1 MSQER
6 RGEERLPTEQE
17 VRQRLQRLK
26 GSSPAAPPAAPRH
39 QAPDTRTAEQRSSEL
54 LGAVSAEVALEA
66 RHPVLSPEQDIAAR
80 LARLRGEPEPRQERQ
95 PEPSEYLGG
104 GQGGGE
110 EELDQVARLM
120 VAVQREAEREA
131 RGALEELERDQEI
144 QVGGR
149 RLGRAG

>member
-1 MSQER
+1 MQ
-6 RGEERLPTEQE
+6 
-17 VRQRLQRLK
+17 
-26 GSSPAAPPAAPRH
+26 
-39 QAPDTRTAEQRSSEL
+39 
-54 LGAVSAEVALEA
+54 
-66 RHPVLSPEQDIAAR
+66 
-80 LARLRGEPEPRQERQ
+80 Q